1 VPPPEH
7 DNPNSLAPAL
17 LDAASC
23 AAIPLS
29 LRQLLQKAIT
39 DGAVVLRDPAPVLA
53 DTLASLALLES
64 GGEVLAAAILHVAPA
79 LAEAVQPEL
88 ARKYPAVLALLEG
101 QRAAAQVWALHAERH
116 AQGTGSEG
124 LRRLLLAIV
133 RDLRVVPILLARQLA
148 RLRAAD
154 ALPQAER
161 RALAQLTRDIHA
173 PLANRLGIWQLKWEL
188 EDLAFRYLEPETYRR
203 IARLLD
209 EKRGDRERFIE
220 AVKHDLGEALAANG
234 LRAEVSGRPKHIYS
248 IWKKMQK
255 KDVPIGELYD
265 LRAVRV
271 MVDDVAACYAALG
284 LVHALWAPLPSEF
297 DDYIARPKR
306 NDYRSLHTAV
316 VGPEGKT
323 LEVQIRT
330 FDMHAQAELGVA
342 AHWRYKEDNRK
353 EGNGRDGGPGR
364 SAAGDAALDRKIEW
378 MRRLLD
384 PRAEG
389 DAGLL
394 DEIDSELAED
404 RIYALTPKGE
414 VVDLPLGATPLDF
427 AYHVHTEV
435 GHRCRGAKV
444 DGRIVPLD
452 HRLHSGDRVEILTA
466 KTGEPRRDW
475 LVAANGFLAS
485 TRSREKVRNWFH
497 RLDRTRNVQA
507 GRELL
512 DRELKRVGLQHA
524 DPAPALRRFNAETVE
539 DLQVLVALGDVG
551 PHQVVRVLSEHERAQ
566 DGTAQVDSVLS
577 RLPQARRPR
586 LAKASPVTVVG
597 VGNLLVQMARCC
609 QPLPGEP
616 VTGYLTRGRGI
627 SVHRADCATL
637 LRLSAAQ
644 PGRVLPVEW
653 ANAPGGSHEVDLLVD
668 ALDRKWLLKD
678 LTNLIAQEDAHVL
691 DIHSDPVRGGLVRL
705 RLRLRVADYGQL
717 SRLLGKLEGVP
728 GIERARRA

>member
-1 VPPPEH
+1 M
-7 DNPNSLAPAL
+7 L
-17 LDAASC
+17 
-23 AAIPLS
+23 
-29 LRQLLQKAIT
+29 
-39 DGAVVLRDPAPVLA
+39 LRDGIADNAIVSRDPGPVLA

-64 GGEVLAAAILHVAPA
+64 GGDVLAAAILHVAPA
-79 LAEAVQPEL
+79 LAEALQPEL
-88 ARKYPAVLALLEG
+88 SRRHPAVSVLLEG
-101 QRAAAQVWALHAERH
+101 QRAATQVWALHAERH
-116 AQGTGSEG
+116 VQGAGSEG

-133 RDLRVVPILLARQLA
+133 RDLRVVPILLSRQLA
-148 RLRAAD
+148 RLRAAGT
-154 ALPQAER
+154 LPEPER

-188 EDLAFRYLEPETYRR
+188 EDLAFRHLEPETYRR

-220 AVKHDLGEALAANG
+220 QVKHDLDHALAAHG
-234 LRAEVSGRPKHIYS
+234 LRAEVSGRPKHIFS

-271 MVDDVAACYAALG
+271 MVEDVAACYAALG
-284 LVHALWAPLPSEF
+284 IVHALWAPLPSEF

-330 FDMHAQAELGVA
+330 FEMHAQAELGVA
-342 AHWRYKEDNRK
+342 AHWRYKEA
-353 EGNGRDGGPGR
+353 GSGSGGPGR

-384 PRAEG
+384 AGAEG

-394 DEIDSELAED
+394 GEIDSELVED
-404 RIYALTPKGE
+404 RIYVLTPKGE
-414 VVDLPLGATPLDF
+414 VVDLPRGATPLDF

-452 HRLHSGDRVEILTA
+452 HRLDSGDRVEIMTA
-466 KTGEPRRDW
+466 RTGEPRRDW

-485 TRSREKVRNWFH
+485 PRSREKVRNWFH
-497 RLDRTRNVQA
+497 RLDRARNLQA

-512 DRELKRVGLQHA
+512 EKELKRVGLHHA
-524 DPAPALRRFNAETVE
+524 DLAPVLRRFNVDAVD
-539 DLQVLVALGDVG
+539 DLLVLVALGDVG
-551 PHQVVRVLSEHERAQ
+551 PHQVARALSEHERACDEAAADPGMPRIQ
-566 DGTAQVDSVLS
+566 
-577 RLPQARRPR
+577 PPRRPHAGR
-586 LAKASPVTVVG
+586 ASPVTVVG
-597 VGNLLVQMARCC
+597 VGNLLVQMAKCC
-609 QPLPGEP
+609 QALPGDSIA
-616 VTGYLTRGRGI
+616 GYLTRGRGV

-637 LRLSAAQ
+637 LRLSSTQ
-644 PGRVLPVEW
+644 PDRVLPVEW
-653 ANAPGGSHEVDLLVD
+653 GRAGTGSHEIDVLVD

-678 LTNLIAQEDAHVL
+678 LTNLVAQEDVHVL
-691 DIHSDPVRGGLVRL
+691 DINSSRTAGAHSRGGQVRL
-705 RLRLRVADYGQL
+705 RLRLRIADYGQL
-717 SRLLGKLEGVP
+717 SRLLGKLAGVP
-728 GIERARRA
+728 GIERVRRA

>member
-1 VPPPEH
+1 VPPPGP
-7 DNPNSLAPAL
+7 DNPLSLSPAL
-17 LDAASC
+17 LDGPSC
-23 AAIPLS
+23 AAIPPS
-29 LRQLLQKAIT
+29 LRKLLQDAIAA
-39 DGAVVLRDPAPVLA
+39 GAFASRDPEPVLA
-53 DTLASLALLES
+53 DTLASLSLLES
-64 GGEVLAAAILHVAPA
+64 GGDVLAAAILHVAPA
-79 LAEAVQPEL
+79 LSEAVQPEL
-88 ARKYPAVLALLEG
+88 ARKHPTVLVLLEG
-101 QRAAAQVWALHAERH
+101 QRAAARVWALHAERH
-116 AQGTGSEG
+116 AQGAGSEG

-133 RDLRVVPILLARQLA
+133 RDLRVVPILLSRQLA

-154 ALPQAER
+154 ALPAPAR

-188 EDLAFRYLEPETYRR
+188 EDLAFRHLEPDTYRR
-203 IARLLD
+203 IAQLLD

-220 AVKHDLGEALAANG
+220 AVKRDLGEALAAQG
-234 LRAEVSGRPKHIYS
+234 LHAEVSGRPKHIFS

-284 LVHALWAPLPSEF
+284 VVHALWAPLPSEF

-342 AHWRYKEDNRK
+342 AHWRYKE
-353 EGNGRDGGPGR
+353 GGPGR

-384 PRAEG
+384 ARAEG

-394 DEIDSELAED
+394 DELDSELVED

-452 HRLHSGDRVEILTA
+452 HRLASGDRVEILTA

-485 TRSREKVRNWFH
+485 PRSREKVRNWFH
-497 RLDRTRNVQA
+497 RLDRARNVHA

-512 DRELKRVGLQHA
+512 EKELKRVGLQHA
-524 DPAPALRRFNAETVE
+524 ELAPALRRFNAETAE

-551 PHQVVRVLSEHERAQ
+551 PHQVVRVLSEHERARNE
-566 DGTAQVDSVLS
+566 APAESAMP
-577 RLPQARRPR
+577 RIPQPRRPH
-586 LAKASPVTVVG
+586 AGKASPVTVVG
-597 VGNLLVQMARCC
+597 VGNLLVQMAKCC

-616 VTGYLTRGRGI
+616 VAGYLTRGRGV
-627 SVHRADCATL
+627 SVHRADCATF
-637 LRLSAAQ
+637 LRLSSNQ
-644 PGRVLPVEW
+644 LDRVLPVEW
-653 ANAPGGSHEVDLLVD
+653 DGARGGSHEVDLLVD

-678 LTNLIAQEDAHVL
+678 LTNLIAQEDVHVL
-691 DIHSDPVRGGLVRL
+691 DIHSNRAGGNPARGGLVRL
-705 RLRLRVADYGQL
+705 RLRLRVSDYGQL